1 MLNKEIIQKYKNI
14 ADPKDDLQQLI
25 GSVLLS
31 LMTDLPPRDN
41 NLTLDLNEYGIKVN
55 NFK

>member
-1 MLNKEIIQKYKNI
+1 VLNKEIIQKYKNI